1 MTTRGV
7 LVAVAVLLL
16 ANGAILVNVARNRA
30 GNPDAVVRLSQ
41 REVTPAWTTEKGAEP
56 VLVLRLGWK
65 MAPGPGADPTW
76 FDRARLAALGV
87 GGLPEDADSTWS
99 RRWPETNR
107 QAYAV
112 LELAGP
118 AWDRWKAQEQARQDS
133 MQAARPPE
141 ARARHAADRPW
152 VEGSGATASRLMAV
166 DIGPNPSVLRQ
177 QYPDRSRYLILPAL
191 YRAEYVTP
199 VRDTADNQVEPGRV
213 EGRITQLLPGTLH
226 VPRPLRDSLLG
237 LGAAA
242 PDSTTRYEFTMKV
255 GRRWE
260 AWVE

>member
-56 VLVLRLGWK
+56 
-65 MAPGPGADPTW
+65 
-76 FDRARLAALGV
+76 
-87 GGLPEDADSTWS
+87 GL
-99 RRWPETNR
+99 ETNR